1 MGFVDHLKGINAE
14 TLFLEVAFG
23 LHVIA
28 GDLSKSIVTGVSPT
42 HVVTVQQ
49 MLGETY
55 GKGWK
60 GPKGVWFRSINR
72 PSTKYKFHDGR
83 FASNPVLQTYTADNT
98 TDFIT
103 CTAHGFVD
111 GDMVIFE
118 PGDTPEPLI
127 AKKIYWARD
136 ATTNTFK
143 VALTSGGAAIDLT
156 DNGTGTLK
164 VSKNAAT
171 QGIDPVF
178 DQDIPHSNS
187 AWIRM
192 ECPSGS
198 EVGIPDFDTK
208 TNPPIG
214 FSGIFECQKGDIY
227 DATGAVSAS
236 DQYLTNPADVIA
248 FGCKVIRKYPNSRID
263 FQSLVN
269 LRAVCDA
276 TITPDYRTL
285 LPQGVGLTARYYEG
299 TTFGTLKSQR
309 VDPVI
314 QYDLS
319 TGTPALDLTPTSFS
333 VLFEGWIRFKY
344 AETYTLYLTHND
356 TGKCWVNN
364 LTTPIINGTSFGTT
378 SGTFA
383 ATVDAFEA
391 IKLEWT
397 NASGDSQFTLEWQ
410 SASQPRQTV
419 PQDRLYPKNEAR
431 KRFECHIAFT
441 QRTTFD
447 EFLRAALFTC
457 NGGYQDI
464 DGKLSFFCI
473 NQLTSSFAFTTA
485 NIVKNTLKYYSRFS
499 QAEVLNLPNRFIA
512 AGRDIDSR
520 YLQPFDPPLEYDLP
534 DLQSEAGRII
544 EEIVIVGNTSRSQ
557 ALENL
562 AHYAKLKTAPMI
574 AELDGM
580 PQTFPVLPGDLVTVT
595 EPISGWAAKQFLA
608 IEATDKAIDDDAD
621 NRFFKLLDWA

>member
-1 MGFVDHLKGINAE
+1 MGFVDHLKGVNTE

-28 GDLSKSIVTGVSPT
+28 GDLAKSIVTGSSPT
-42 HVVTVQQ
+42 HIVTIQQ
-49 MLGETY
+49 MLGETF
-55 GKGWK
+55 GFGWK

-72 PSTKYKFHDGR
+72 AANKYHFHDGR
-83 FASNPVLQTYTADNT
+83 FASDPLSQTYTADHT
-98 TDFIT
+98 TNVIT
-103 CTAHGFVD
+103 CTAHGLAD

-127 AKKIYWARD
+127 AGLIYWVRD
-136 ATTNTFK
+136 STTNTLK
-143 VALTSGGAAIDLT
+143 VALTSGGSAIDLT
-156 DNGTGTLK
+156 DNGSGTLK
-164 VSKNAAT
+164 LRENYAI

-178 DQDIPHSNS
+178 FNDIPHSNT

-192 ECPSGS
+192 ECPNGS
-198 EVGIPDFDTK
+198 EVGIPDFNTK
-208 TNPPIG
+208 DNPPTG

-227 DATGAVSAS
+227 DAEGSVSLA
-236 DQYLTNPADVIA
+236 DQYITNPADVIA
-248 FGCKVIRKYPNSRID
+248 FGCKAIRKYPNSRIG
-263 FQSLVN
+263 FQSIVDLQ
-269 LRAVCDA
+269 AVCDA
-276 TITPDYRTL
+276 TITDDQRT

-299 TTFGTLKSQR
+299 TTFSTLKSKR
-309 VDPVI
+309 VDPVV

-319 TGTPALDLTPTSFS
+319 TGAPALDLTPTSFS
-333 VLFEGWIRFKY
+333 GRFEGWIRFKY
-344 AETYTLYLTHND
+344 SETYTLYLTHND

-364 LTTPIINGTSFGTT
+364 LTTPIIDGTSFGIT

-383 ATVDAFEA
+383 ATADAYEA

-431 KRFECHIAFT
+431 KRFEAHVAFT

-447 EFLRAALFTC
+447 EFLRAILFTC

-473 NQLTSSFAFTTA
+473 DELTPSFDFTEE

-520 YLQPFDPPLEYDLP
+520 YLQPFEPPLEYDLT
-534 DLQSEAGRII
+534 DQQSEAGRII
-544 EEIVIVGNTSRSQ
+544 EETVIVGNTTRFQ
-557 ALENL
+557 GLDNL
-562 AHYAKLKTAPMI
+562 AHYAKLKVAPMI
-574 AELDGM
+574 AEFEGM

-595 EPISGWAAKQFLA
+595 DSISGWVAKQFLC
-608 IEATDKAIDDDAD
+608 IEATDKAIDNDAD
-621 NRFFKLLDWA
+621 NRIFKLLDWE